1 MQLLEKACVLR
12 FVSFKIV
19 YVIIALHM
27 ESGNI
32 FKILNDG
39 SSLAPQQFLLIV
51 QSITFYLRFSEST
64 QGLVNSYSQVLRG
77 IKKKKKAL
85 HILLEI
91 SLSSGRQVTFA

>member
-77 IKKKKKAL
+77 IKKKKGPSYIA
-85 HILLEI
+85 
-91 SLSSGRQVTFA
+91 